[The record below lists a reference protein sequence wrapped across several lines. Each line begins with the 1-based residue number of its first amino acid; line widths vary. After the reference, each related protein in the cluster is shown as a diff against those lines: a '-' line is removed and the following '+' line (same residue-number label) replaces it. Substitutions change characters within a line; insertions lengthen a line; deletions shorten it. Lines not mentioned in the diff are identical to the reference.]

1 MKRFVRR
8 LLIGIAITA
17 GAVAVLAAVW
27 YLMLDPYRG
36 TKSRASLEQ
45 TRPTGQTLSREQAQ
59 EDLRFLAARIEER
72 HVAAIHGLPDAVKQQ
87 LAKEIDSLPQSPTV
101 LDVWQAGSRIVKHLG
116 DAHTSVSFY
125 STAKS
130 TKRLEQQ
137 FIVTSTGALVCQ
149 TEPYASRR
157 PVSIGDI
164 GIEELYSRF
173 LAMYSYENAPW
184 ADHKFPAYI
193 RSAEKLAWLGV
204 QTDGSVPV
212 LFEGDDKPVYL
223 PFVEPPGNDDAA
235 PDFVRYEIDRDRS
248 LGILTLDQCNLNQHY
263 RDVVR
268 QFFTDVKAAGV
279 HSIAVD
285 LRNNGGGNSGVA
297 NEFMRYLPVKNYT
310 SFGARMRMGPF
321 LTDSKPEKR
330 ENTRVGD
337 LEFDGH
343 VYVLTGRGTFS
354 SAMWFVVILRD
365 NGLCQ
370 VIGQPP
376 GNRPS
381 AYGDVL
387 LFQMPNSALAFSV
400 TYKQFSRPDQTKDG
414 ESALQPD
421 YPTEIT
427 ETGDEVM
434 EKLYQV
440 AAAD

>member
-1 MKRFVRR
+1 MNRFVRR

-17 GAVAVLAAVW
+17 GALAVLAAVW

-36 TKSRASLEQ
+36 TKSRASLAQ
-45 TRPTGQTLSREQAQ
+45 TLPIGQTLTREQAQ
-59 EDLRFLAARIEER
+59 EDLRFLAARVEER
-72 HVAAIHGLPDAVKQQ
+72 HVAAIHGLPDTVKQQ
-87 LAKEIDSLPQSPTV
+87 LAKELDSLPQSPTV

-125 STAKS
+125 STAES

-137 FIVTSTGALVCQ
+137 FIVASTGALVCQ
-149 TEPYASRR
+149 TEPYAGRR
-157 PVSIGDI
+157 PVSIG
-164 GIEELYSRF
+164 GIDVEDLYDRF
-173 LAMYSYENAPW
+173 LAMYSYENILW
-184 ADHKFPAYI
+184 ADHNFPAYI

-204 QTDGSVPV
+204 QTNGVVPV
-212 LFEGDDKPVYL
+212 LFEGDDKPIDL
-223 PFVEPPGNDDAA
+223 PFVEPPESGDTA

-263 RDVVR
+263 KDVVR

-297 NEFMRYLPVKNYT
+297 NEFLRYLPVNSFT
-310 SFGARMRMGPF
+310 SFGARIRMGPL
-321 LTDSKPEKR
+321 LTDSKPEKT
-330 ENTRVGD
+330 ENPRIGD
-337 LEFDGH
+337 LEFDGD
-343 VYVLTGRGTFS
+343 VYVLTSRGTFS
-354 SAMWFVVILRD
+354 SAMWFAVILRD

-387 LFQMPNSALAFSV
+387 LFQMPNSALAFSA
-400 TYKQFSRPDQTKDG
+400 TYKQFSRPDQTQDDV
-414 ESALQPD
+414 SALQPD

-427 ETGDEVM
+427 ETGDGVM

-440 AAAD
+440 AAD

>member
-1 MKRFVRR
+1 MNRFVRR

-17 GAVAVLAAVW
+17 GAIAVLAAVW
-27 YLMLDPYRG
+27 FLMLDPYRG
-36 TKSRASLEQ
+36 TKNKEMLAHTL
-45 TRPTGQTLSREQAQ
+45 PTAQTLTREQAQ
-59 EDLRFLAARIEER
+59 EDLRFLAVRIEER
-72 HVAAIHGLPDAVKQQ
+72 HVAAIHGLADAVKQQ
-87 LAKEIDSLPQSPTV
+87 LAIELDGLPQSPTV
-101 LDVWQAGSRIVKHLG
+101 LDVWQAGSRIVKNLG
-116 DAHTSVSFY
+116 DAHAYVSFY
-125 STAKS
+125 STVKS

-149 TEPYASRR
+149 TEPYVGRR
-157 PVSIGDI
+157 PVSIG
-164 GIEELYSRF
+164 GIDVEDLYGRF
-173 LAMYSYENAPW
+173 LAMCSYENTQW
-184 ADHKFPAYI
+184 ADHNFPGYI

-204 QTDGSVPV
+204 QTNGFVPV
-212 LFEGDDKPVYL
+212 LFEGDGKPIDL
-223 PFVEPPGNDDAA
+223 PFVEPPESGDTA
-235 PDFVRYEIDRDRS
+235 PDFVRYEIDRERS

-263 RDVVR
+263 KDMVR

-279 HSIAVD
+279 HSVAVD

-297 NEFMRYLPVKNYT
+297 NEFMRYLPANSYT

-330 ENTRVGD
+330 ENARVGD
-337 LEFDGH
+337 LEFDGD

-354 SAMWFVVILRD
+354 SAMWFAVILRD

-387 LFQMPNSALAFSV
+387 IFQMPNSRLAFSV
-400 TYKQFSRPDQTKDG
+400 TYKQFSRPDQSKDD

-427 ETGDEVM
+427 ETGDGVM
-434 EKLYQV
+434 EKLYKVV
-440 AAAD
+440 AAD